1 MKNATTTVNPFDEI
15 VGQSATK
22 RTLDFYTN
30 VFKSGGVVPTQTF
43 IAPKGCGKTMLA
55 EAFGKRLF
63 LESGEVKHCHVLN
76 CSAIKNLEQ
85 FISQFAIEH
94 LVDRECTVVFD
105 ECSELPKKLTMALLT
120 MLAPNKRNKN
130 SFSYEDYQIDI
141 DFTKHTFVFAT
152 SEPHKVFH
160 ALMDRTKRVEL
171 EEYSVDD
178 IGEIMLMQ
186 DVDIDAKILEKTAL
200 TCRGNARSAVQR
212 AKDMLSLLKTT
223 GENMFKQSH
232 WDQLKDIFNIKPL
245 GMSNSEM
252 KVLRVLN
259 ERPDGTS
266 LTRLAACTGYT
277 KEALQRDIEM
287 YPMSHGLLAIETSG
301 RVITPKGINYLKSL
315 EAGA

>member
-1 MKNATTTVNPFDEI
+1 MSNTTTVNPFDEI
-15 VGQSATK
+15 VGQASVK
-22 RTLDFYTN
+22 RTLDFYTD

-63 LESGEVKHCHVLN
+63 LESGGVKHCHVLN
-76 CSAIKNLEQ
+76 CSAIKNLDQ
-85 FISQFAIEH
+85 FICNFAIEH
-94 LVDRECTVVFD
+94 LVDRECTVIFD
-105 ECSELPKKLTMALLT
+105 ECSELPKKLEMALLT

-130 SFSYEDYQIDI
+130 SFSYEDYTIDI
-141 DFTKHTFVFAT
+141 DFMKHTFVFAT

-160 ALMDRTKRVEL
+160 ALMDRTTRIEL

-186 DVDIDAKILEKTAL
+186 DVDIDASILEKTAL

-212 AKDMLSLLKTT
+212 AKDMLNLLKTT
-223 GENMFKQSH
+223 GDVMFKQSH
-232 WDQLKDIFNIKPL
+232 WDKLATIFDIKPL
-245 GMSNSEM
+245 GMSKSEL

-259 ERPDGTS
+259 ERPEGTS

-287 YPMSHGLLAIETSG
+287 YPMSHSLLAIETSG
-301 RVITPKGINYLKSL
+301 RIITGKGQEYLKNL
-315 EAGA
+315 DAGV

>member
-1 MKNATTTVNPFDEI
+1 MMNNTTTVNPFDEI
-15 VGQSATK
+15 VGQASTK
-22 RTLDFYTN
+22 RTLDFYNN
-30 VFKSGGVVPTQTF
+30 VYKSGGVIPTQTF

-63 LESGEVKHCHVLN
+63 LESGGTKHCHVLN
-76 CSAIKNLEQ
+76 CSAIKNLDQ
-85 FISQFAIEH
+85 FIAQFAIEH
-94 LVDRECTVVFD
+94 LVDRECTVIFD

-130 SFSYEDYQIDI
+130 SFSYEDYVIDI
-141 DFTKHTFVFAT
+141 DFKKHTFVFAT

-186 DVDIDAKILEKTAL
+186 DVDIDSTILEKTAL

-223 GENMFKQSH
+223 DETMFKQSH
-232 WDQLKDIFNIKPL
+232 WDQLKDIFDIKPL
-245 GMSNSEM
+245 GMSKSEI
-252 KVLRVLN
+252 KVLRVLA

-266 LTRLAACTGYT
+266 LTRLSACTGFT
-277 KEALQRDIEM
+277 KAALQQDIEM

-301 RVITPKGINYLKSL
+301 RVITPKGITFLKAL
-315 EAGA
+315 DMGA